1 MGNLLNGK
9 GLDTYYTKLSSIA
22 SANCAQTYSFVWNGR
37 SFPEETE
44 YSQIMATNA
53 PYLRYCV
60 STTNMYSALKYEE

>member
-44 YSQIMATNA
+44 FSQIMATNA
-53 PYLRYCV
+53 PYLR
-60 STTNMYSALKYEE
+60 